1 MASLHFSFQSIPLLH
16 RPCAGL
22 QKSPLS
28 TFGKSSPATYLNFR
42 FKNEGRL
49 QLRPRLHPLFASND
63 NPSEGSD
70 ETKRADSAQ
79 GPPFLT
85 ILAGFFSLCI
95 HMLDHRIHSDVDYQ
109 LNCLSTSFKMSLI
122 SLYL

>member
-1 MASLHFSFQSIPLLH
+1 MASLHFSVQSIPLHH

-28 TFGKSSPATYLNFR
+28 TFGKNSSVSHFNFR

-49 QLRPRLHPLFASND
+49 QVRPRLHPLFASND
-63 NPSEGSD
+63 NPSEGAD
-70 ETKRADSAQ
+70 ETKRPDSAQ

-85 ILAGFFSLCI
+85 ILAGFLVFAFICWIIGSI
-95 HMLDHRIHSDVDYQ
+95 VMWII
-109 LNCLSTSFKMSLI
+109 SLI
-122 SLYL
+122 IYPPPSK